1 MYNVTNVTLPCIK
14 AVRIISAPII
24 NNAKIV
30 HFKVTYQL
38 PVIVQ
43 GGTIIEIERITPMD
57 GIIPNGN
64 VTDGYII

>member
-1 MYNVTNVTLPCIK
+1 VK
-14 AVRIISAPII
+14 IISLPII
-24 NNAKIV
+24 NNAQIV